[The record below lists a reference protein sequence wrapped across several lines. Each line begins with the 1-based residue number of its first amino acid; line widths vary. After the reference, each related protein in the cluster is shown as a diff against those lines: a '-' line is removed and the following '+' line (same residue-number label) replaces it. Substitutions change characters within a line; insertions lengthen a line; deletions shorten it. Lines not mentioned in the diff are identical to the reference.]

1 MIDLN
6 TRMVVGWSLSGRM
19 TADIVVRTVEM
30 AWRRGYVAEN
40 AIFHSDR
47 GAQYTSRLVGAWA
60 ADHQVRLS
68 VGRTGSCHD
77 NAVAESFFATL
88 KNEMY
93 HLRKW
98 PTRDEA
104 RHAVV
109 EFIESYY
116 KPQEAPLDDR
126 LQNPGGGH
134 GRLLREDGAD
144 A

>member
-1 MIDLN
+1 
-6 TRMVVGWSLSGRM
+6 
-19 TADIVVRTVEM
+19 M
-30 AWRRGYVAEN
+30 A
-40 AIFHSDR
+40 
-47 GAQYTSRLVGAWA
+47 AWA
-60 ADHQVRLS
+60 TGHQVRLS

-109 EFIESYY
+109 EFIEPCYNRRRPHSTIGYRI
-116 KPQEAPLDDR
+116 PAEVM
-126 LQNPGGGH
+126 
-134 GRLLREDGAD
+134 DGFFERAEPTLEITHEQ
-144 A
+144 AVGELSKAA

>member
-1 MIDLN
+1 M
-6 TRMVVGWSLSGRM
+6 
-19 TADIVVRTVEM
+19 
-30 AWRRGYVAEN
+30 
-40 AIFHSDR
+40 
-47 GAQYTSRLVGAWA
+47 GAWA

-88 KNEMY
+88 KNEMR

-116 KPQEAPLDDR
+116 NRRRPHSTIGCRIPAEAM
-126 LQNPGGGH
+126 
-134 GRLLREDGAD
+134 DGFYERTEPMLETAHEQ
-144 A
+144 AAGKLSKAA

>member
-1 MIDLN
+1 M
-6 TRMVVGWSLSGRM
+6 
-19 TADIVVRTVEM
+19 
-30 AWRRGYVAEN
+30 
-40 AIFHSDR
+40 
-47 GAQYTSRLVGAWA
+47 
-60 ADHQVRLS
+60 S

-116 KPQEAPLDDR
+116 NRRRPHSTIGYKTPAEVMDGFFERTAAGCENPSARAAAKLAEA
-126 LQNPGGGH
+126 
-134 GRLLREDGAD
+134 A
-144 A
+144 